1 MHVSWA
7 AGLVERRI
15 REMLGLSHAV
25 GFDQQRHAAGQGGSH
40 GRGAGIGDVF
50 CSLLTDDHE
59 VHESEAAS
67 HRLEELPSRVW
78 GP

>member
-15 REMLGLSHAV
+15 LEVLGLSHAV

-40 GRGAGIGDVF
+40 GRGGSIGNLFVL
-50 CSLLTDDHE
+50 LLTCDHK
-59 VHESEAAS
+59 VHESEAA
-67 HRLEELPSRVW
+67 
-78 GP
+78 